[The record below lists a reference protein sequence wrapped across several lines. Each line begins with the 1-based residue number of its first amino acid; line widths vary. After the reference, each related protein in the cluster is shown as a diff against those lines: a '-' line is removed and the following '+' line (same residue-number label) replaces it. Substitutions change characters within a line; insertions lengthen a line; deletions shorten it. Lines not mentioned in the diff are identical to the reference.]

1 MCLSNISKKHT
12 AKKDII
18 CYKVVINTI
27 YSSSDL
33 AKKFK
38 SGDSFTCK
46 IKNINAEGKIFI
58 NCSNVYLC
66 TNNVNFN
73 GIGLN
78 KYGYE
83 YSWKFDDNVSDIII
97 NGIVADCY
105 YSTPYMNQKVSLGEE
120 YKSTIL
126 IDIYKNTISKALHS
140 FKYKNDAMISCYDC
154 GGVIVECIIPKGST
168 YYVGEFNDKP
178 SYASNKLK
186 YIKII

>member
-1 MCLSNISKKHT
+1 MCLSNISKKHI
-12 AKKDII
+12 AEKDII

-46 IKNINAEGKIFI
+46 INNINAEGEIFI

-66 TNNVNFN
+66 TNNVNFD
-73 GIGLN
+73 GIGQR
-78 KYGYE
+78 KYGYK
-83 YSWKFDDNVSDIII
+83 YSWKLDHNVSNIII
-97 NGIVADCY
+97 NGIVVDCS
-105 YSTPYMNQKVSLGEE
+105 YSTPYLNANVSLGEE
-120 YKSTIL
+120 YESTIL
-126 IDIYKNTISKALHS
+126 IYKNTISKALHS

-154 GGVIVECIIPKGST
+154 GGVTVECVIPKGST